1 MSRPDNFDLA
11 AAITQPNFT
20 PGRRDAAA
28 LLALLLGP
36 DDDVGEHAANAL
48 TKLGVVGLT
57 TVTRTSNEAPDDKDP
72 TRCIIA
78 LSKFATLATDLAT
91 PAGDAL
97 LQVFARENLSARA
110 RRYAAIAVGKLL
122 RADATDALLTFW
134 DAAQHGAA
142 LAPDIRR
149 AMTQALAATADS
161 RARERLAAIEAGDDK
176 ELARLRD
183 RGMVMAAR
191 DALRS
196 DESTAD
202 SSIDAGRALPEYAV
216 SSRALDAGPHS
227 ERPLVRS
234 ISEPPQVTVMLTC
247 RHGLGPLLV
256 EELAR
261 NKAIRMSD
269 DRRRDQH
276 FDYLPV
282 TLRGTW
288 ANLFDTRGWMTAGI
302 MRRLPSGG
310 LEDAIITAICDPE
323 VATLV
328 AALTVGPQRWRLDFV
343 HSGHQRAR
351 TWRIA
356 DAVSKRAPQL
366 INDPSATAWDFIV
379 DERLRTLELRPRR
392 VVDPRFAWRCAEIPA
407 SSHPTVAAALAEL
420 AEPTA
425 TDVIWDPF
433 VGAGAELIEC
443 ARRVRPAGPTAL
455 FGTDLA
461 QASLDAASANLT
473 AATEL
478 NLVPAQHWHLGLGDA
493 RRFDPRSLAP
503 DMPPITL
510 IISNPPLGGRI
521 RGDAPQLLADAMP
534 HFARQLAPAGRLV
547 WVTPAPYR
555 TDPVGL
561 GLKLRLMRD
570 IPVDLGGITA
580 HVQRWQKKG

>member
-1 MSRPDNFDLA
+1 
-11 AAITQPNFT
+11 
-20 PGRRDAAA
+20 
-28 LLALLLGP
+28 
-36 DDDVGEHAANAL
+36 
-48 TKLGVVGLT
+48 
-57 TVTRTSNEAPDDKDP
+57 
-72 TRCIIA
+72 
-78 LSKFATLATDLAT
+78 
-91 PAGDAL
+91 
-97 LQVFARENLSARA
+97 
-110 RRYAAIAVGKLL
+110 
-122 RADATDALLTFW
+122 
-134 DAAQHGAA
+134 
-142 LAPDIRR
+142 
-149 AMTQALAATADS
+149 
-161 RARERLAAIEAGDDK
+161 
-176 ELARLRD
+176 
-183 RGMVMAAR
+183 
-191 DALRS
+191 
-196 DESTAD
+196 
-202 SSIDAGRALPEYAV
+202 
-216 SSRALDAGPHS
+216 
-227 ERPLVRS
+227 
-234 ISEPPQVTVMLTC
+234 
-247 RHGLGPLLV
+247 
-256 EELAR
+256 
-261 NKAIRMSD
+261 
-269 DRRRDQH
+269 
-276 FDYLPV
+276 
-282 TLRGTW
+282 
-288 ANLFDTRGWMTAGI
+288 MTAGI

-310 LEDAIITAICDPE
+310 LEDAIIAAICDPE

-328 AALTVGPQRWRLDFV
+328 EALTIGPQRWRLDFV

-420 AEPTA
+420 AAPTA

-443 ARRVRPAGPTAL
+443 ARRVRPGGPTAL

-461 QASLDAASANLT
+461 QASLDAARANLS

-493 RRFDPRSLAP
+493 RRFAPHLLAP
-503 DMPPITL
+503 DVPPVTL

>member
-11 AAITQPNFT
+11 TAITQPNFT
-20 PGRRDAAA
+20 PGRRDAAD
-28 LLALLLGP
+28 LLTLLLGP
-36 DDDVGEHAANAL
+36 NDDVGEYAAQALNKLGAVGLTAVTQALRDAAANA
-48 TKLGVVGLT
+48 
-57 TVTRTSNEAPDDKDP
+57 DP
-72 TRCIIA
+72 TRLIIA
-78 LSKFATLATDLAT
+78 LGKFTAVPTAMAG

-97 LQVFARENLSARA
+97 LQVFARTDLAARA
-110 RRYAAIAVGKLL
+110 RRYAALALGKLH
-122 RADATDALLTFW
+122 RTDATDVLLTFW
-134 DAAQHGAA
+134 DAAQHGAT

-161 RARERLAAIEAGDDK
+161 RARNRLAAIEAGDDK

-202 SSIDAGRALPEYAV
+202 SSISASNPLPT
-216 SSRALDAGPHS
+216 
-227 ERPLVRS
+227 
-234 ISEPPQVTVMLTC
+234 QVTVMLTC

-288 ANLFDTRGWMTAGI
+288 AHLFDTRGWMTAGI

-310 LEDAIITAICDPE
+310 LEDAIIAAICDPE

-328 AALTVGPQRWRLDFV
+328 EALTIGPQRWRLDFV

-420 AEPTA
+420 AAPTA

-443 ARRVRPAGPTAL
+443 ARRVRPGGPTAL

-461 QASLDAASANLT
+461 QASLDAARANLS

-493 RRFDPRSLAP
+493 RRFDPHSLAP
-503 DMPPITL
+503 DVPPVTL